1 MAVKDNQEIS
11 FEREASL
18 VEIHAQSASVRRK
31 DRCDRRDRKFSIS
44 SAAIAGNATIAG
56 KLNKKVSISTQRP
69 LVTKLCDPCV
79 TSDPCHYMEA
89 RLY

>member
-18 VEIHAQSASVRRK
+18 VEIHAQSASARRK
-31 DRCDRRDRKFSIS
+31 DRCESILS
-44 SAAIAGNATIAG
+44 VTIAGNATIAG
-56 KLNKKVSISTQRP
+56 KLNKTVFTSTQRP

-79 TSDPCHYMEA
+79 ASDPCDYMEV